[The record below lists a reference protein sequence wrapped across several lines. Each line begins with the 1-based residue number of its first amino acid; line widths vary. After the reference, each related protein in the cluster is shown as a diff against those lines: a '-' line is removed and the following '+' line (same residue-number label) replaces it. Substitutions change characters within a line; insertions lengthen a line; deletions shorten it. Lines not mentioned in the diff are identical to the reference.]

1 MQNAIKQLTLDELI
15 AIAGQ
20 EQAKHKERFGEE
32 LSPHSLLCALS
43 AHILARNLPAHAERF
58 LAREYDKI
66 EQSFAMDILGA
77 NDLPGSLLLP
87 EERQVQLYGGIEPM
101 LFDKMPP
108 GIFAHYERSL
118 GRKPADN
125 DPLNWDATEIG

>member
-1 MQNAIKQLTLDELI
+1 MQTAIKQLTLDELI

-32 LSPHSLLCALS
+32 ISPFSLLCALS

-66 EQSFAMDILGA
+66 ESTFAMDILA
-77 NDLPGSLLLP
+77 VNDLPMSLWIP
-87 EERQVQLYGGIEPM
+87 EERQVQLYGGVEPM
-101 LFDKMPP
+101 LFEKMPTD
-108 GIFAHYERSL
+108 IFAHYERLL
-118 GRKPADN
+118 GRKPADD